1 MLSVLIPAYNEET
14 RIGQTV
20 LAVKDAL
27 PEAECLVIDDGS
39 KDATAQRAEEAGA
52 DLVLRCPHRGKGA
65 ALQAGLK
72 VANGDIL
79 LLLDADLEET
89 AEAAAALVQPVC
101 KGEADMSIAVFPKT
115 QKGGGF
121 GLVVRLARWG
131 IRRLTGCTFQ
141 APLSG
146 QRALKRELLE
156 QIGGFET
163 GWGAEVG
170 LTVRALRLGARL
182 VEIELPMRHRVTGR
196 RATDLLHRAMQ
207 FYAVARILLRLW
219 LAPHRRPEAATH
231 KLGAP

>member
-1 MLSVLIPAYNEET
+1 MLSVLIPAYNEAT

-20 LAVKDAL
+20 LAVKRTL
-27 PEAECLVIDDGS
+27 PEAQCLVIDDGS
-39 KDATAQRAEEAGA
+39 QDATAQRAEEAGA

-65 ALQAGLK
+65 ALQAGLRL
-72 VANGDIL
+72 ATGDIL

-89 AEAAAALVQPVC
+89 AAAATALVEPVC
-101 KGEADMSIAVFPKT
+101 RGEADMSIAIFPKT
-115 QKGGGF
+115 LNGGGF

-131 IRRLTGCTFQ
+131 IRKLTGHTFQ

-182 VEIELPMRHRVTGR
+182 VEMELPLHHRVTGR
-196 RATDLLHRAMQ
+196 RPADVLHRAMQ

-219 LAPHRRPEAATH
+219 LTPHHRPEAATR
-231 KLGAP
+231 KQGAP